1 MAQAKV
7 LDARMVRVWRG
18 TPTATPD
25 ANNKII
31 CALTTRA
38 FNQTKQ
44 SNTAV
49 IPDCADP
56 TVVAPV
62 KRTILSKDATIT
74 GTGYYEPNLRDDIQ
88 TWFDSSTSKLFSFQ
102 LPQGESIAGDAGWY
116 SGNFFLT
123 TWNITAE
130 EGNFV
135 QAEMTWEADGP
146 WSWTAGV
153 V

>member
-1 MAQAKV
+1 MAQAITV
-7 LDARMVRVWRG
+7 DARLVKVWKG
-18 TPTATPD
+18 VPSGGGSTLV
-25 ANNKII
+25 
-31 CALTTRA
+31 CALVTRA

-74 GTGYYEPNLRDDIQ
+74 GTGYYEPDKRNVLQTDFDDEVSHNWAFEIPAAAPNGGYYMG
-88 TWFDSSTSKLFSFQ
+88 K
-102 LPQGESIAGDAGWY
+102 
-116 SGNFFLT
+116 FFLNT
-123 TWNITAE
+123 FNITAE

-146 WSWTAGV
+146 VSWVAYP
-153 V
+153 